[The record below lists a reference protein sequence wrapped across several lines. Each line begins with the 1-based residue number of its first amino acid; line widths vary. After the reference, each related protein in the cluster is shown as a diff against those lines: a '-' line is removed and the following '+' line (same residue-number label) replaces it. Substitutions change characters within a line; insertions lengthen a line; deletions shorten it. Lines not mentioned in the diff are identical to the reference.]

1 MAGPPLTKAR
11 KAHYHVVK
19 ATALWA
25 AFRAAEQAE
34 AFRSADAR
42 ARQVAQRKRET
53 TYARGEL
60 GGS

>member
-1 MAGPPLTKAR
+1 MAGPPLTKAK
-11 KAHYHVVK
+11 KAHYHAVK
-19 ATALWA
+19 ATEKWSEFVAAL
-25 AFRAAEQAE
+25 QAE
-34 AFRSADAR
+34 AFRTADQR